1 LLDLFLHGSHH
12 VRRAQVHFLAGRRS
26 AGDEVR
32 AHAFE
37 NSSTL
42 RLSFSREHS
51 LLLGRFY
58 WSIRSGPGGSW
69 NHAEDI
75 INERSRNLEK
85 YQGVEEA
92 TFDLYTAV
100 RNAYLQSRARAIK
113 E

>member
-1 LLDLFLHGSHH
+1 MKPGPYIVLPLMQPFTVRDAFGYMTDIFLNPVNWLVAPIISVGSIP
-12 VRRAQVHFLAGRRS
+12 
-26 AGDEVR
+26 
-32 AHAFE
+32 
-37 NSSTL
+37 
-42 RLSFSREHS
+42 S
-51 LLLGRFY
+51 LINQKNTWTITFVQMGAR
-58 WSIRSGPGGSW
+58 
-69 NHAEDI
+69 AEDI